1 MKITKFKK
9 VGKNK
14 YKVFFNNTD
23 LTLYEDIILKYDLLI
38 KSDIDEELIDEVIL
52 ENRNYEAYDLALSYI
67 EVKMRNKKELY
78 KYLINK
84 GYEEKLVNETIDK
97 IENLGLLDKN
107 AYISAFIN
115 DKVNLG
121 NDGPFKIKDALLELD
136 FNEND
141 IDYYLYKIDE
151 DIWLEKLKK
160 IVNKKKTIM
169 KSKSYYMFI
178 NKMKND
184 LFNMG
189 YDKDM
194 IEKVLSKIEYES
206 NAIDKDFE
214 KCYKKFDG
222 NKNKITASLLRKGY
236 SYEEINS
243 KYKSNN

>member
-9 VGKNK
+9 TGKNK

-38 KSDIDEELIDEVIL
+38 KSDIDEELIDKIIV
-52 ENRNYEAYDLALSYI
+52 ENRNYEVYDIALSYI
-67 EVKMRNKKELY
+67 EVKMRNEKELH

-84 GYEEKLVNETIDK
+84 GYDEKIVDETINK
-97 IENLGLLDKN
+97 IKALGLLNEK

-115 DKVNLG
+115 DKVNLSS
-121 NDGPFKIKDALLELD
+121 DGPYKIKNALLDLD

-141 IDYYLYKIDE
+141 IDDYLYKIDYKTWS
-151 DIWLEKLKK
+151 DKLDK
-160 IVNKKKTIM
+160 IINKKKSIM
-169 KSKSYYMFI
+169 KSKSYYMFV

-184 LFNMG
+184 LYNMG

-194 IEKVLSKIEYES
+194 IEEKLSKIEYES

-214 KCYKKFDG
+214 KVNRKFNRD
-222 NKNKITASLLRKGY
+222 KNKITSSLLRKGY

-243 KYKSNN
+243 KFKQ